1 MQRNF
6 AALIVIVSMTA
17 GASAAMAQG
26 RGREQYRAP
35 DARTSS
41 ASPSIFGGFGNDER
55 RIITEWFHDP
65 ANSSNLPPGLAK
77 REHLPPVLQKQLIKN
92 GRLPPGLEKKM
103 EPLPRVLEVRLSRLP
118 EGRRRI
124 VIGGNVI
131 LMDETTSMIVD
142 IIVGVL

>member
-1 MQRNF
+1 MERNL
-6 AALIVIVSMTA
+6 ATLIVFVSLAA
-17 GASAAMAQG
+17 GASTAMAQG

-41 ASPSIFGGFGNDER
+41 SSSSIFGGFGNDER
-55 RIITEWFHDP
+55 RIIMEWFHDP
-65 ANSSNLPPGLAK
+65 TNISNLPPGLAK
-77 REHLPPVLQKQLIKN
+77 REHLPPGLQKQLIKN

-103 EPLPRVLEVRLSRLP
+103 EPLPRVLEVRLPRLP

-131 LMDETTSMIVD
+131 LMDETTSIIVD
-142 IIVGVL
+142 IIAIF

>member
-1 MQRNF
+1 MQRNL
-6 AALIVIVSMTA
+6 AALFVIVSLAA

-26 RGREQYRAP
+26 RGEQYRAP

-41 ASPSIFGGFGNDER
+41 SSSSIFGGFGNDER
-55 RIITEWFHDP
+55 RIIMEWFHDP
-65 ANSSNLPPGLAK
+65 TNSSNLPPGLAK
-77 REHLPPVLQKQLIKN
+77 REHLSPVLQKQLIKN
-92 GRLPPGLEKKM
+92 GRLPAGLEKKI

-131 LMDETTSMIVD
+131 LMDETTSIIVD
-142 IIVGVL
+142 IIAGVF